1 MSDSDPK
8 PDGIEAD
15 PAKLIPLETARANL
29 LHWWRE
35 PIAGLA
41 SLVVGCWDTWH
52 YGREGGLSTNVDEI
66 LVLGGIVLIAGSRR
80 LFAGPANFVASR
92 QPDKGPGP

>member
-1 MSDSDPK
+1 MSDSDPR
-8 PDGIEAD
+8 PGSIEAD
-15 PAKLIPLETARANL
+15 PATLIPLETARANL

-35 PIAGLA
+35 PIAGVIALA
-41 SLVVGCWDTWH
+41 AGLFDTWH

-80 LFAGPANFVASR
+80 LFAGTLPPRNGSE
-92 QPDKGPGP
+92 GPKP